1 MKLQKR
7 FKLFHL
13 KKYLQPTV
21 FFSFVKN
28 KIYAQMYKI
37 FIKKNQK
44 TLSNLYYLIFSLI
57 LFACNGS
64 KQFEK
69 IAKKQQ
75 IEINPSPL
83 EVHGGE
89 VHFNIKFLLPTEML
103 QKDAQY
109 EAKIFFTNA
118 QNTKGTESFIAEV
131 GSITFNANNYLS
143 KKKTPLKEQDFAFL
157 YEHNK
162 SNGDIVVKTTQI
174 KGKKKF
180 ETPYFFINKGIIQ
193 TSMLFKDV
201 WQESVFLEIPKNEA
215 FNFKDYTINFFFEQ
229 SDAVLQKEQLNNY
242 EEFFLKIIKNQEPL
256 LIESAFSLEGS
267 EKNNQVLANNRAE
280 ALKKHLAEL
289 AKNHKLPFPQIKQ
302 QISNLKTHFQE
313 LVQES
318 NLASTDTETIFNII
332 QNTKLDSLDAKLS
345 NYPFY
350 QEIRKKVYPKLR
362 YARIQLRDK
371 NSSIKQST
379 LEEQIHFYEQN
390 IKINNSSVSHHN
402 LGKIQFELA
411 QKELNSEK
419 QNKLFQLALYHT
431 VIANQI
437 DARAETF
444 YQEVLLYT
452 LTKQSQKA
460 EESLNKAIKMQL
472 KHEGLYA
479 LKGLDL
485 AKKAKSYRDKKY
497 KESIKYFSEAG
508 NHNNILFNKA
518 LAYLL
523 IHEYDK
529 AEGIFN
535 TLIENNYDKQLVNY
549 CVAIIEARKGNEEK
563 CIEALGKIIQIPEW
577 KNKVKNDLEFHNFKK
592 SSRFQSLFN

>member
-1 MKLQKR
+1 
-7 FKLFHL
+7 
-13 KKYLQPTV
+13 
-21 FFSFVKN
+21 
-28 KIYAQMYKI
+28 MYKI

-89 VHFNIKFLLPTEML
+89 VHLNIKFLLPTEML

-118 QNTKGTESFIAEV
+118 QNTKGTESFIAEI
-131 GSITFNANNYLS
+131 GSITFNANDYLS
-143 KKKTPLKEQDFAFL
+143 KKKNPLKEQDFVFL

-180 ETPYFFINKGIIQ
+180 ETPYFVINKGIIQ

-201 WQESVFLEIPKNEA
+201 WQESIFLEIPKNEA

-289 AKNHKLPFPQIKQ
+289 AKNHKLPLPQIKQ
-302 QISNLKTHFQE
+302 QVSNLKTHFQE

-390 IKINNSSVSHHN
+390 IKINNSSVAHHN
-402 LGKIQFELA
+402 LGKIQFALA

-452 LTKQSQKA
+452 LTKQYQKA

-472 KHEGLYA
+472 KHESLYA

-485 AKKAKSYRDKKY
+485 ARKAKSYRDKKY

-518 LAYLL
+518 LAHLL

-535 TLIENNYDKQLVNY
+535 TLIENNYDKQLVYY

-592 SSRFQSLFN
+592 SSRFQSLLN